1 MQSVTLFPSYSAKS
15 SASRISDLFF
25 VVIMSVRLFH
35 FVYLYSGVI
44 VLQHRKVSEKFPHMQ
59 EESEEI
65 YAPIKGRAYNYL
77 IENGISIGDFC
88 RKVGM
93 STSAFR
99 GKDRK
104 SELGGAVI
112 SRIIAEYPAIPVDWL
127 LTGTSSHSSSTSSNS
142 TLSGFPRRPPSNE
155 EADRFGLQLVIEEK
169 EKTIQNLQRMV
180 SLLEEQIKTKD
191 IQLTALIQ
199 AFQPPK
205 II

>member
-1 MQSVTLFPSYSAKS
+1 
-15 SASRISDLFF
+15 
-25 VVIMSVRLFH
+25 
-35 FVYLYSGVI
+35 
-44 VLQHRKVSEKFPHMQ
+44 MQ
-59 EESEEI
+59 EESKEI

-142 TLSGFPRRPPSNE
+142 TLISFPQRPTSDE

-199 AFQPPK
+199 AFQPTK
-205 II
+205 SM